1 MNINEKMDLYL
12 EEIELNEVFFD
23 KVKTYTKKVEKLMKG
38 EIEKIKSD
46 LIKLYNKIKEEIQ
59 KFSTEMAFGD
69 NKKKAQKNRDSMVE
83 LMNKIELFA
92 KQNELKLG

>member
-1 MNINEKMDLYL
+1 MLY
-12 EEIELNEVFFD
+12 
-23 KVKTYTKKVEKLMKG
+23 
-38 EIEKIKSD
+38 
-46 LIKLYNKIKEEIQ
+46 
-59 KFSTEMAFGD
+59 EMAFGD